1 MTSPAETPL
10 KKSHNSDTFD
20 SFDYNDNSVLRRYG
34 KHVFRPDPREPLPS
48 AEQFCQRIVDWA
60 VEHEVDHYSFLSFP
74 HNSAACEKQES
85 LIDLKYTF
93 ENGLQGEPRILLP
106 TELLLKG
113 EADGSSFP
121 SGGLRHTH
129 RARAYNVWDRANEVF
144 IRRKNKVMYIPAML
158 VAHNGEALDDMAIY
172 RKSEAVM
179 KETASALLHALGVPH
194 KEVFLALGLEQEFF
208 VVPKTAYLQRQD
220 LRMAGRCLF
229 GRVAAKNQQFSDH
242 YYGKIPGKVEEIL
255 KEV

>member
-20 SFDYNDNSVLRRYG
+20 SFEYEENSVLQRFAKYVY
-34 KHVFRPDPREPLPS
+34 KSDPQEPLPS
-48 AEQFCQRIVDWA
+48 AEKFCQKIVHWA
-60 VEHEVDHYSFLSFP
+60 AEHEVDHYSFLSFP
-74 HNSAACEKQES
+74 RNSAACEKQES

-93 ENGLQGEPRILLP
+93 ERTLVGEPRIHLP
-106 TELLLKG
+106 TDLLLKG

-158 VAHNGEALDDMAIY
+158 IAHNGEALDDMAIY
-172 RKSEAVM
+172 RKSETVM
-179 KETASALLHALGVPH
+179 KETASALLHALGV
-194 KEVFLALGLEQEFF
+194 
-208 VVPKTAYLQRQD
+208 
-220 LRMAGRCLF
+220 
-229 GRVAAKNQQFSDH
+229 
-242 YYGKIPGKVEEIL
+242 
-255 KEV
+255 